1 MQYESDTKFMENQ
14 SVETKYMRHNLRH
27 TIMRDDNRMY
37 DEPLEAEKNNFTHS
51 SLIILEND
59 LIKNMRTCIRLVL
72 CPVNY
77 NLTEQKCINDKDN
90 EELIRVFNWTIKHP
104 YQKIRWYKISAPVRF
119 MSFFYTPPKE
129 QVIKNI
135 SINYSHS
142 INYTQNETGYN
153 IITEKRMEI
162 TIYSILVTIAIV
174 ASLPCLLAT
183 VIVYSILPEMQ
194 NIHGY
199 MLRAYVSSLF
209 VAYMII
215 VVHRQTSLSQL
226 GYTFCFILAVIY
238 TFSSMATFFWQN
250 IMCFDIWWMFRK
262 PYSSRR
268 KFGFVRQNFK
278 RPEFC
283 IHNHWFTDRITSA
296 YYFYIP
302 IGITIFC
309 NILLFISTALTIAR
323 HRKNMDQH
331 LKNSV
336 NEEDDDTK
344 QWSKMYIKLFI
355 LMGITW
361 INEIMTANDMSVL
374 DDLRFIWYPID
385 IINALQGVIIFIIFV
400 WKKKIRLTLMKRC

>member
-1 MQYESDTKFMENQ
+1 MILQCYVISLVIASSRLQQNFTIDTPMQYESDTKFMENQ

-27 TIMRDDNRMY
+27 TIMRDDNKMY

-59 LIKNMRTCIRLVL
+59 LNENINSCFTLVL

-77 NLTEQKCINDKDN
+77 NRLELTEWKCINDKDDYTSPIIYERNLMIDSSRYIIDN

-104 YQKIRWYKISAPVRF
+104 YQKIRRYKISAPVCF
-119 MSFFYTPPKE
+119 TSFFYTPLKE

-226 GYTFCFILAVIY
+226 GYTFCFILGTLYARIY
-238 TFSSMATFFWQN
+238 M
-250 IMCFDIWWMFRK
+250 
-262 PYSSRR
+262 YSNAC
-268 KFGFVRQNFK
+268 K
-278 RPEFC
+278 
-283 IHNHWFTDRITSA
+283 ITHI
-296 YYFYIP
+296 YIRNLNYV
-302 IGITIFC
+302 T
-309 NILLFISTALTIAR
+309 S
-323 HRKNMDQH
+323 
-331 LKNSV
+331 
-336 NEEDDDTK
+336 
-344 QWSKMYIKLFI
+344 
-355 LMGITW
+355 
-361 INEIMTANDMSVL
+361 
-374 DDLRFIWYPID
+374 ID
-385 IINALQGVIIFIIFV
+385 IVRFYY
-400 WKKKIRLTLMKRC
+400 